1 MRCKSSKPA
10 RVIVVGIA
18 AVGSYAVEA
27 LARSGVGHLV
37 LSTLNGGGEQPQTAS
52 CRPSARRWAG

>member
-1 MRCKSSKPA
+1 
-10 RVIVVGIA
+10 
-18 AVGSYAVEA
+18 
-27 LARSGVGHLV
+27 